1 MTVAQ
6 PQPADHAMTT
16 IADPSR
22 ELHDAFSA
30 ALSELHPSL
39 TEIPDFTVEPAAKP
53 EFGHYACNLAL
64 QLARPLKSNPRRI
77 AEELVEA
84 VAPRLSGIVER
95 REIAGP
101 GFINLHLD
109 RRFLEGRL
117 RDWLGAVTIAPVTNQ
132 KSINLEY
139 VSANPTGPLLV
150 VNGRA
155 AALGSALA
163 AVLRAVGHQ
172 VTEEYYVNDA
182 GTQVLE
188 FGKSVFGQNRDRY
201 REAGWTIPDE
211 IYAWGDDGGYAAE
224 TVAPVAERLYELR
237 RREAAQSEQPGGPT
251 FAEDDLLREIGDA
264 VAVQF
269 ELQKESLH
277 RFGAVFGVFEH
288 EHALYAPPRG
298 LAYTDVLDGF
308 VFPTELALDSVPG
321 PLLETYRLLVERGVT
336 YEAEGATW
344 LRTTDHGDDKDR
356 VVVRSNGKPTYLLAD
371 IAYHLDKWKQ
381 LNKNRERLLID
392 IWGPDHHG
400 HILPTRAGLQA
411 AGVPGAALEVLISGW
426 VTFKQGE
433 RIVAMSKR
441 QGNLVTLDDLIDEV
455 GVDVARYMFLERSPE
470 SHLEFDLDLAAE
482 RSAENPA
489 YYLQYA
495 YTRICSIFANARK
508 QGFKLDDLDT
518 VDLTPLFTVNDD
530 RDGSAVGRQTELLR
544 QLIYYPGVVHEAA
557 EHRAPQR
564 LAAYLHQLAGLFHPY
579 YKAVKVLIEDKATA
593 RARLALCR
601 ALQGVLRHGFGLL
614 GLEAREEM

>member
-1 MTVAQ
+1 
-6 PQPADHAMTT
+6 MTT
-16 IADPSR
+16 IADPR
-22 ELHDAFSA
+22 LELRAAFSA
-30 ALSELHPSL
+30 ALAELHPEL
-39 TEIPDFTVEPAAKP
+39 DGQPDFTVETAAKP
-53 EFGHYACNLAL
+53 EFGHYACNLAM

-95 REIAGP
+95 LEIAGP

-117 RDWLGAVTIAPVTNQ
+117 HNYLDEVTIAPVTNQ

-163 AVLRAVGHQ
+163 AVLRAVGHE

-188 FGKSVFGQNRDRY
+188 FGKSVVRDKLDFFNRI
-201 REAGWTIPDE
+201 GWTIADGIAEWVKTGEYHSNTIKE
-211 IYAWGDDGGYAAE
+211 IA
-224 TVAPVAERLYELR
+224 R
-237 RREAAQSEQPGGPT
+237 
-251 FAEDDLLREIGDA
+251 
-264 VAVQF
+264 
-269 ELQKESLH
+269 ELQKNIEDPDNRIGIRIADKILPAQQEGNILLDKNILINIISIIVTRQWHLQNQTLS
-277 RFGAVFGVFEH
+277 RFRIHSIQPFFEH
-288 EHALYAPPRG
+288 TLYNNNHVLT
-298 LAYTDVLDGF
+298 LANWVLC
-308 VFPTELALDSVPG
+308 ESVNITAADN
-321 PLLETYRLLVERGVT
+321 LISKTYRLLIERGVT
-336 YEAEGATW
+336 FEAEGATW

-356 VVVRSNGKPTYLLAD
+356 VIVRSNGKPTYLLAD
-371 IAYHLDKWKQ
+371 IAYHLDKWKR
-381 LNKNRERLLID
+381 LNDNRERLLID

-400 HILPTRAGLQA
+400 HILPTRAGLEA

-441 QGNLVTLDDLIDEV
+441 KGNLVTLDDLIDEV

-482 RSAENPA
+482 QSAENPA
-489 YYLQYA
+489 YYIQYA
-495 YTRICSIFANARK
+495 YTRLSSIFGKAEAEGCSLN
-508 QGFKLDDLDT
+508 DLTGTDP
-518 VDLTPLFTVNDD
+518 TPLFTVNDD
-530 RDGSAVGRQTELLR
+530 REESAVARQGELLR
-544 QLIYYPGVVHEAA
+544 QLLYYPGVVHEAA

-564 LAAYLHQLAGLFHPY
+564 LAAFLHQTAGLFHPY
-579 YKAVKVLIEDKATA
+579 YKAVKVLVEDETTA
-593 RARLALCR
+593 RARLALCLGLR
-601 ALQGVLRHGFGLL
+601 NLFRHGLELL
-614 GLEAREEM
+614 GLAAREEM

>member
-16 IADPSR
+16 IADPRR
-22 ELHDAFSA
+22 ELHAAFSA
-30 ALSELHPSL
+30 ALAELHPSL
-39 TEIPDFTVEPAAKP
+39 AERPDFTVEPSAKP
-53 EFGHYACNLAL
+53 EFGHYACNLAM
-64 QLARPLKSNPRRI
+64 QLARPLKSNPRQI
-77 AEELVEA
+77 AEELVGYVEK
-84 VAPRLSGIVER
+84 RLSGKVER
-95 REIAGP
+95 LEVAGP
-101 GFINLHLD
+101 GFINIHLD
-109 RRFLEGRL
+109 NAWLAGRL
-117 RDWLGAVTIAPVTNQ
+117 RDYLGEVIIAPVAEP

-163 AVLRAVGHQ
+163 AILRAVGHE

-188 FGKSVFGQNRDRY
+188 FGKSVFKENRDRY

-211 IYAWGDDGGYAAE
+211 LYAWGDDGGYAAE
-224 TVAPVAERLYELR
+224 TVRSVAERLYELR
-237 RREAAQSEQPGGPT
+237 RREAAESKQPDGPT
-251 FAEDDLLREIGDA
+251 LAEDDLLREIGDA

-277 RFGAVFGVFEH
+277 RFGADFAVFKH

-298 LAYTDVLDGF
+298 LAYTDILDDF
-308 VFPTELALDSVPG
+308 VFPTELDLDSVPG
-321 PLLETYRLLVERGVT
+321 PLLKTHRLLVERGVT
-336 YEAEGATW
+336 YRAEGATW

-356 VVVRSNGKPTYLLAD
+356 VIVRSNGKPTYLLAD
-371 IAYHLDKWKQ
+371 IAYHLDKWRRLEDGKD
-381 LNKNRERLLID
+381 RLLID

-400 HILPTRAGLQA
+400 HILPTRAGLEA

-441 QGNLVTLDDLIDEV
+441 RGNLVTLDDLIDEV

-495 YTRICSIFANARK
+495 HTRICSIFANAAAA
-508 QGFKLDDLDT
+508 GYAVDELDA

-530 RDGSAVGRQTELLR
+530 RDQSAVERQTELLR
-544 QLIYYPGVVHEAA
+544 QLIYYPGVVHQAA
-557 EHRAPQR
+557 AQRAPQR
-564 LAAYLHQLAGLFHPY
+564 VAAYLHQLAGLFHPY
-579 YKAVKVLIEDKATA
+579 YKAVKVLVEDRKLTL
-593 RARLALCR
+593 ARLALCR

-614 GLEAREEM
+614 GLEAREKM

>member
-1 MTVAQ
+1 
-6 PQPADHAMTT
+6 MTT
-16 IADPSR
+16 IADPR
-22 ELHDAFSA
+22 LELRAAFSA
-30 ALSELHPSL
+30 ALAELHPEL
-39 TEIPDFTVEPAAKP
+39 DGQPDFTVEPSAKP
-53 EFGHYACNLAL
+53 EFGHYACNLAM

-95 REIAGP
+95 LEIAGP

-117 RDWLGAVTIAPVTNQ
+117 HDYLDEVTIAPVTNQ

-163 AVLRAVGHQ
+163 AVLRAVGHE

-188 FGKSVFGQNRDRY
+188 FGKSVFRLNRDRY
-201 REAGWTIPDE
+201 RDAGWSIPDE
-211 IYAWGDDGGYAAE
+211 IYAWGDDGGYADE
-224 TVAPVAERLYELR
+224 TVQAVAERLLQLR
-237 RREAAQSEQPGGPT
+237 EREAREVERQDGSVDKRFT
-251 FAEDDLLREIGDA
+251 TVTLLYEITDA
-264 VAVQF
+264 VKIQLD
-269 ELQKESLH
+269 LQWKSLH
-277 RFGAVFGVFEH
+277 RFGVNFDRHYQEH
-288 EHALYAPPRG
+288 LLYAPPSG
-298 LAYTDVLDGF
+298 YPYQKILSNC
-308 VFPTELALDSVPG
+308 VFPDSLALDSFPG
-321 PLLETYRLLVERGVT
+321 PLLDTYRLLIERGVT

-356 VVVRSNGKPTYLLAD
+356 VIVRSNGKPTYLLAD
-371 IAYHLDKWKQ
+371 IAYHLDKWKR
-381 LNKNRERLLID
+381 LNDNRERLLID

-400 HILPTRAGLQA
+400 HILPTRAGLEA

-441 QGNLVTLDDLIDEV
+441 KGNLVTLDDLIDEV

-489 YYLQYA
+489 YYIQYA
-495 YTRICSIFANARK
+495 YTRLSSIFGKAEAE
-508 QGFKLDDLDT
+508 GYSLDDLTGTDP
-518 VDLTPLFTVNDD
+518 TPLFTVNDD
-530 RDGSAVGRQTELLR
+530 REESAVARQGELLR
-544 QLIYYPGVVHEAA
+544 QLLYYPGVVHEAA

-564 LAAYLHQLAGLFHPY
+564 LAAFLHQTAGLFHPY
-579 YKAVKVLIEDKATA
+579 YKAVKVLVEDETTA
-593 RARLALCR
+593 RARLALCLGLR
-601 ALQGVLRHGFGLL
+601 NLFRHGLELL
-614 GLEAREEM
+614 GLAAREEM